1 MEDTVSLA
9 SMEEEWYDIDEE
21 QPTEQPSSTT
31 TPTKQHEDNVGPNF
45 EEPELK
51 VIRAPILILGQG
63 EEDAGAIRDCLINA
77 EARQFCHYP
86 AEWDANLF
94 AEELQIESVHS
105 IIVWRRGA
113 TLDDLG
119 FLQTLITAQQLYNDR
134 LLFWISSIP
143 QAELHPNHR
152 QLLHHWHI
160 IDEIESIQ
168 DMLLSMMQLGLQIIK
183 RKEKAPKRVRPDKWQ
198 REWETNR
205 KKFHQS
211 TSQQQQQQ
219 QPWPTQHGQRDV
231 RFEEPMPR
239 VPLLNRSEKRPPF
252 KNQPL
257 MVVPQI
263 SNYQPLTAVQ
273 RVADDEWDKPPYPK
287 WIEVE
292 GRGGYFFFRHVFA
305 FSNFFTIEFSV
316 DNQLF
321 RCSEQYYTWRKA
333 MEFRMPRLAQQILRG
348 ELPPITM
355 KSATDR
361 EAYQWALQETDPIPY
376 NQSYWNR
383 MRIEV
388 MLTALRAKFGQNRM
402 LKRMLMDT
410 GHEAIFEASSSLSWG
425 IGTDIR
431 DESGIREGLRRGFNG
446 ENLLGQCLMTVRTE
460 LQGKNGPNKE
470 GTSGKK
476 ELVVVSQDQ
485 SHESGDLR
493 TLDNGGFNQQTPEQ
507 IWSLK
512 SDILAQWLSCHWETI
527 KETENIKNVASSVR
541 EDGFKRICEEF
552 EKTANEFGLPLVKEV
567 NVLEELGID
576 LEKEWVDK
584 TSVSSDEKSE
594 LLEKVNQSREIEE
607 LSDDMVKVKVI
618 PNEPVSQHEQ
628 DPLHKVIEETSEFVS
643 CEQNQF
649 VAIELGGEIREGQS
663 ADHGETTTLKG
674 AKTNSG
680 TANLTLAGDSERR
693 IGVEVVPEDTQ
704 AEAIGRSGAIER
716 VRTRTK
722 DEWRQFAQFGHRRI
736 DGLNKDNSRNLDI
749 GELTRRAPD
758 NKDNSRNLDIGEL
771 TRLDIGENWRA
782 LVHRLGA
789 RLIAQAIP
797 NYQDVPRTPTLLT
810 IDCFEPS
817 DDRSI
822 SDWLERFN
830 NFFAVGENVIA
841 SSGDEPWR
849 AGRVIS
855 QKGRNY
861 DVQFLDGTNGELPE
875 KGVQP
880 YKPDEDE
887 NLNFLLD
894 GFGLKRTSSDGS
906 LGKHGNDGR
915 RDQLKNDLPASD
927 CGHEA

>member
-9 SMEEEWYDIDEE
+9 SMEEEWYEIDEE

-31 TPTKQHEDNVGPNF
+31 TPTEQHADNVGPNF

-134 LLFWISSIP
+134 LLFWISTIP
-143 QAELHPNHR
+143 QVELHPNHL

-205 KKFHQS
+205 KKFHQG

-219 QPWPTQHGQRDV
+219 QPWPTQQGQRDV
-231 RFEEPMPR
+231 WFEEPMPQ
-239 VPLLNRSEKRPPF
+239 VPFLKRSEKRPPF
-252 KNQPL
+252 QNQPL
-257 MVVPQI
+257 MAVPQI

-287 WIEVE
+287 WIEIE
-292 GRGGYFFFRHVFA
+292 GRGGYFFFRHVYA

-333 MEFRMPRLAQQILRG
+333 MEFRRPRLAQQILRG

-460 LQGKNGPNKE
+460 LQ
-470 GTSGKK
+470 
-476 ELVVVSQDQ
+476 
-485 SHESGDLR
+485 
-493 TLDNGGFNQQTPEQ
+493 
-507 IWSLK
+507 
-512 SDILAQWLSCHWETI
+512 
-527 KETENIKNVASSVR
+527 
-541 EDGFKRICEEF
+541 
-552 EKTANEFGLPLVKEV
+552 VKEV

-576 LEKEWVDK
+576 LEKEWVEK

-607 LSDDMVKVKVI
+607 LSDDMVKLKVI

-663 ADHGETTTLKG
+663 ADRGETTTLNG

-680 TANLTLAGDSERR
+680 TANLTLARDSERR
-693 IGVEVVPEDTQ
+693 IGVEMVPEDTQ

-722 DEWRQFAQFGHRRI
+722 DEWRKWREMKQRRK
-736 DGLNKDNSRNLDI
+736 L
-749 GELTRRAPD
+749 
-758 NKDNSRNLDIGEL
+758 
-771 TRLDIGENWRA
+771 
-782 LVHRLGA
+782 
-789 RLIAQAIP
+789 
-797 NYQDVPRTPTLLT
+797 
-810 IDCFEPS
+810 
-817 DDRSI
+817 
-822 SDWLERFN
+822 
-830 NFFAVGENVIA
+830 
-841 SSGDEPWR
+841 
-849 AGRVIS
+849 
-855 QKGRNY
+855 
-861 DVQFLDGTNGELPE
+861 
-875 KGVQP
+875 
-880 YKPDEDE
+880 
-887 NLNFLLD
+887 
-894 GFGLKRTSSDGS
+894 
-906 LGKHGNDGR
+906 
-915 RDQLKNDLPASD
+915 
-927 CGHEA
+927 